1 MYLGLLLVVLG
12 VLFLLRNLGII
23 AGNFWDILWPAV
35 VVFVGISVIFA
46 RKKPV
51 KK

>member
-12 VLFLLRNLGII
+12 VLFLLKNLGII
-23 AGNFWDILWPAV
+23 AGNFWNILWPAAIV
-35 VVFVGISVIFA
+35 LVGIAMIFG
-46 RKKPV
+46 RKRPM